1 MAIADVGG
9 VNFWGGRT
17 LVSGRARWTCAT
29 TALNFTRGWVRTTP
43 SSIDH
48 DLRWTGPERV
58 DLLHE
63 RRTISA
69 VAVSEVAWALDF
81 SYEMTNVT
89 ALPLAL
95 ASPATNGRPAAGYG
109 GFFWRARRSG
119 RRVEVLGPD
128 RVGVRHLHGSRAR
141 WLALVGGGSDAPW
154 SLVFVPDRG
163 SQQADQWFVRHDDY
177 AGVGS
182 SLAWDR
188 PLVLAP
194 GAGIRRRIVTL
205 VVDGRLRVAQ
215 VAGVLSAAEAIL
227 TGAGTG

>member
-1 MAIADVGG
+1 M
-9 VNFWGGRT
+9 
-17 LVSGRARWTCAT
+17 
-29 TALNFTRGWVRTTP
+29 RTTP

-109 GFFWRARRSG
+109 ASSG
-119 RRVEVLGPD
+119 GP
-128 RVGVRHLHGSRAR
+128 GE
-141 WLALVGGGSDAPW
+141 
-154 SLVFVPDRG
+154 
-163 SQQADQWFVRHDDY
+163 
-177 AGVGS
+177 
-182 SLAWDR
+182 
-188 PLVLAP
+188 
-194 GAGIRRRIVTL
+194 
-205 VVDGRLRVAQ
+205 
-215 VAGVLSAAEAIL
+215 VAGGWRSSARIASEC
-227 TGAGTG
+227 GTCTAAAPDGWR